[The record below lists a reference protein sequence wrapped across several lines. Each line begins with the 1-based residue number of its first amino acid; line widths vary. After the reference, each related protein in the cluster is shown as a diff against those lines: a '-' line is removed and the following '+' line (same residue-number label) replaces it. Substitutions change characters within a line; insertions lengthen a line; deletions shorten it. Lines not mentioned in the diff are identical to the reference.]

1 MPYRPTVFDQKV
13 FETYV
18 PSDHHLRKA
27 LELIDWDAFHDL
39 LAPFYSENR
48 GQPSEP
54 PTMMLQLEYL
64 RYHYNLSDCQ
74 VIERGKTDI
83 AFRLFLQ
90 VDSYNTLPDPS
101 SLCRFRA
108 RLKTAGFRQVF
119 DQVVAQAR
127 QHNLVKER
135 LRLKDATHI
144 IANIDV
150 PSTLGLVAQIRDQLL
165 AAAEPFDAER
175 VAGERVNIDIL
186 RERTEAQKVELRLE
200 ARVTHLKDILHWV
213 DDLPSPENAETNKLW
228 QKLVE
233 RRRLAHRILDDQEH
247 PTAGDKVRSVTDSD
261 ARRSKHGDWFD
272 GYLLDII
279 VDPDSE
285 IITQI
290 DVLPANGEE
299 AANAIALLLR
309 EEAAHGNDVDAL
321 SIDGI
326 GFNGPVLR
334 ELEDTDGLDVDV
346 YVPPRKESEADLF
359 TLADFQEV
367 TDNEATD
374 NEATDNEVTDNEV
387 TDNEVTDNE
396 VTDNEATTPDALICP
411 AGHRSTTRYR
421 DNQRA
426 RTVYR
431 FDGDTCRSCPLLSQ
445 CMKQPPRLQYGRVVC
460 KSDYHAEHER
470 ARAKATTE
478 QYRAIRREHWKVE
491 RKLGEIMNCHGGR
504 RARSRGHVPVF
515 IQECMASTAT
525 NIKRVIKLL
534 SGRAYAP
541 VEEN

>member
-1 MPYRPTVFDQKV
+1 
-13 FETYV
+13 
-18 PSDHHLRKA
+18 
-27 LELIDWDAFHDL
+27 
-39 LAPFYSENR
+39 
-48 GQPSEP
+48 
-54 PTMMLQLEYL
+54 
-64 RYHYNLSDCQ
+64 
-74 VIERGKTDI
+74 
-83 AFRLFLQ
+83 
-90 VDSYNTLPDPS
+90 
-101 SLCRFRA
+101 
-108 RLKTAGFRQVF
+108 
-119 DQVVAQAR
+119 
-127 QHNLVKER
+127 
-135 LRLKDATHI
+135 
-144 IANIDV
+144 
-150 PSTLGLVAQIRDQLL
+150 
-165 AAAEPFDAER
+165 
-175 VAGERVNIDIL
+175 
-186 RERTEAQKVELRLE
+186 
-200 ARVTHLKDILHWV
+200 
-213 DDLPSPENAETNKLW
+213 
-228 QKLVE
+228 
-233 RRRLAHRILDDQEH
+233 
-247 PTAGDKVRSVTDSD
+247 
-261 ARRSKHGDWFD
+261 
-272 GYLLDII
+272 
-279 VDPDSE
+279 
-285 IITQI
+285 
-290 DVLPANGEE
+290 
-299 AANAIALLLR
+299 
-309 EEAAHGNDVDAL
+309 VDAL

-374 NEATDNEVTDNEV
+374 NEA